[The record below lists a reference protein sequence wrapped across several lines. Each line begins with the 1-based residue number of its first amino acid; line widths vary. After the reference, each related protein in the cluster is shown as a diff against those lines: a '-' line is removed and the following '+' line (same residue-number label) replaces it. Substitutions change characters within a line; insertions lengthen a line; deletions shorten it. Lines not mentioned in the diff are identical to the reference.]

1 MDKKNSKNL
10 NPKCGA
16 VTLVFGLIFLL
27 MAIMCTFFRLPIKNT
42 VDFLIQQQTALTEE
56 SMMTGLWKNPPLKPT
71 LEVFI
76 FNVTNSEEFLAGKE
90 KLNVQEIGPYVYSA
104 PTVRIISRFQ
114 IKIN

>member
-27 MAIMCTFFRLPIKNT
+27 MALMCAFFRAPIKNT

-56 SMMTGLWKNPPLKPT
+56 SMMTELWRNPPLKPK

-76 FNVTNSEEFLAGKE
+76 FNVTNAEKFLSGSETLS
-90 KLNVQEIGPYVYSA
+90 VQEIGPFVYSA
-104 PTVRIISRFQ
+104 PTVRFDF
-114 IKIN
+114 